1 MTRAHRLAIL
11 GSLVLASA
19 LAPAAGSTVTSAT
32 FTFDFITDPGDL
44 ADGSDFDVVGVGPI
58 DDGSAC
64 DQVAMVMV
72 DATGTPTDVDSFCL
86 DLVMGQG
93 GSDGDYGSFETG
105 YVPVAGPVTYAL
117 FDLTAA
123 DLAAL
128 TGFGDSQQEFF
139 DYVVANCTLLGEA
152 TVPVQG
158 LASTTPFAFAAA
170 TGAHQCYQTRDLK
183 SPKFAAVDDLAVA
196 DEFATGA
203 VDVKKPYR
211 VCAPAGV
218 DGAAIAPSAA
228 HLCCYK
234 IKGAKLPAAEDLQ
247 IEDGFGTHQ
256 VEIRVP
262 KEICTAC
269 TTTGLPLP

>member
-19 LAPAAGSTVTSAT
+19 LAPAAGSAVTSAT
-32 FTFDFITDPGDL
+32 FSFDFVTDPGDV
-44 ADGSDFDVVGVGPI
+44 ADGPDFDVVGIAPI

-64 DQVAMVMV
+64 DVVAMVMV
-72 DATGTPTDVDSFCL
+72 DPTGTPTDVDVFCL

-93 GSDGDYGSFETG
+93 GSDGDYGSLASL

-123 DLAAL
+123 DLTAL
-128 TGFGDSQQEFF
+128 MGISDADQAYF
-139 DYVVANCTLLGEA
+139 DYVVANCAFLAEG

-158 LASTTPFAFAAA
+158 LPGVLPFSFAAA
-170 TGAHQCYQTRDLK
+170 TGAHQCYQTKDLK
-183 SPKFAAVDDLAVA
+183 SPKFAPVDDVAVA

-211 VCAPAGV
+211 VCAPAGL
-218 DGAAIAPSAA
+218 DGAAIAPGAP

-234 IKGAKLPAAEDLQ
+234 IKGAKLPAAEELD
-247 IEDGFGTHQ
+247 IEDGFGAHR

-269 TTTGLPLP
+269 TAVGPTLP